1 MKNEPVKI
9 SKFQELPEEVQKARI
24 EKLKAMYDDVGIKTK
39 TIPEMEGY
47 FGKYNLIGYIDH
59 PAFTNGSAN
68 LGRFDGISGKL
79 HVFKA
84 IAVLYGGLAYWDCEQ
99 EYDVEAPNDDIV
111 QQLYQMKR
119 LVEHIKEEH
128 IKKGT

>member
-1 MKNEPVKI
+1 MGKEPVKI
-9 SKFQELPEEVQKARI
+9 PKFQELPEEVQKARV

-47 FGKYNLIGYIDH
+47 FGKYNLIDYIDH

-68 LGRFDGISGKL
+68 IGRFDGITGKL
-79 HVFKA
+79 HIFKA
-84 IAVLYGGLAYWDCEQ
+84 IAVLYGGLAYWECEQ

-119 LVEHIKEEH
+119 LVEHIKEEP